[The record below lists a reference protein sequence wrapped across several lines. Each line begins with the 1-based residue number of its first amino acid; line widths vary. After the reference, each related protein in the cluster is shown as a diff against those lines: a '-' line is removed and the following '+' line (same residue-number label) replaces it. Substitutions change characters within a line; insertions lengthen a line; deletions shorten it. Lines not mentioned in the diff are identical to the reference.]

1 MSEKNRK
8 NDQKSTIKLAFVV
21 DFWYN
26 GKNIYVPEEIWR
38 NIWSIEKVFWW

>member
-26 GKNIYVPEEIWR
+26 EKIYMYRKRYGGTYGV
-38 NIWSIEKVFWW
+38 